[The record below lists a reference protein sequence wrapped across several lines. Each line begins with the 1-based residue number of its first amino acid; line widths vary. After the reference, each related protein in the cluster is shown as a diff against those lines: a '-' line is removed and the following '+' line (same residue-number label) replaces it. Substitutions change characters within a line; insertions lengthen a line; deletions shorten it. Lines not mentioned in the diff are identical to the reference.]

1 MTNYQHLI
9 AIKDNGVSCLNLT
22 DEHISFTEKL
32 PYAFCKLCWIIF
44 AFTIRLIISH
54 FRSKHYLEGTDSI
67 QTREGAFWAPLSKK
81 LITKT

>member
-32 PYAFCKLCWIIF
+32 PYAFCKLC
-44 AFTIRLIISH
+44 
-54 FRSKHYLEGTDSI
+54 
-67 QTREGAFWAPLSKK
+67 
-81 LITKT
+81 

>member
-32 PYAFCKLCWIIF
+32 PYAFRKLCWIIF
-44 AFTIRLIISH
+44 AFTIRLTISH
-54 FRSKHYLEGTDSI
+54 FRKTVIPSNHYLERYELYSEQG
-67 QTREGAFWAPLSKK
+67 GGFWSPPQ
-81 LITKT
+81 